1 MRHRF
6 CASSHSA
13 LDLSPSS
20 SHFQRLRADNKHVVY
35 FNMWETPSLLQLR
48 PQLSCLTRLA
58 YYKTALSQ
66 HCLRA
71 YKVDSGSPRLDISLI
86 FHTTNKVADGYCLS
100 FSLQALRLSK
110 PSTAAT
116 RNFYFTRHDI
126 LRHLQRVPLRLLNEM
141 LLNSAVSNLATF
153 DRDYLFLFV
162 QLSTNSAPSST
173 KGVKLSMN
181 RVDGC
186 LHYVWLHTSRLLSY
200 V

>member
-13 LDLSPSS
+13 LDLSPIS

-35 FNMWETPSLLQLR
+35 FNIWETPSLLQLR

-71 YKVDSGSPRLDISLI
+71 YKADSGSPRLDISLI
-86 FHTTNKVADGYCLS
+86 FHTTNKVTDGYCLS

-116 RNFYFTRHDI
+116 HNFYFTRHDI
-126 LRHLQRVPLRLLNEM
+126 LLHLQRVPLRLLNEM
-141 LLNSAVSNLATF
+141 LLRSAVSNLAQPRVLSFPWIASTVVCTTF
-153 DRDYLFLFV
+153 GCILRGYCLT
-162 QLSTNSAPSST
+162 SKSS
-173 KGVKLSMN
+173 
-181 RVDGC
+181 C
-186 LHYVWLHTSRLLSY
+186 RLLLLQLQILQL
-200 V
+200 